1 MPQPHDARAGRGSRS
16 TAAVLWLM
24 MLLVFLPI
32 ASVHVAARWSAESTL
47 AEPSPAP
54 GSRAR

>member
-1 MPQPHDARAGRGSRS
+1 MTRPLQGARS

-32 ASVHVAARWSAESTL
+32 AAAHLVARVTETDVPVATAHAAAGASE
-47 AEPSPAP
+47 
-54 GSRAR
+54 RALR